1 MKKLVDKHI
10 NEFEKY
16 YEYLVSE
23 NEKYNLTAIKTKDEA
38 FIKHFEDSLALG
50 NIFDLNGKK
59 LLDVGSGAGFPAI
72 PLKICY
78 PELEVTIIEPTLK
91 RVNFMKSVVT
101 MLGLKGIDVICARAE
116 DVVRDIDKSKDFIEM
131 FDFVVARAVA
141 NLSVL
146 LELLVQY
153 AKVNGKI
160 VAYKGDKGKEES
172 LDASNALKL
181 LSCKVEKIEEY
192 SLRDDLGN
200 RSLVV
205 INKNK
210 STNNKYP
217 RKYAEIKRKPL

>member
-1 MKKLVDKHI
+1 MKKLVDKHL

-23 NEKYNLTAIKTKDEA
+23 NEKYNLTAIKTKEEA
-38 FIKHFEDSLALG
+38 FVKHFEDSLALG
-50 NIFDLNGKK
+50 NIFDLNGKRV
-59 LLDVGSGAGFPAI
+59 LDVGSGAGFPAI

-78 PELEVTIIEPTLK
+78 PELKVTIIEPTLK
-91 RVNFMKSVVT
+91 RVNFMKSVVS
-101 MLGLKGIDVICARAE
+101 MLNLKDIDVICARAE
-116 DVVRDIDKSKDFIEM
+116 DIVRTEAKEYVEK

-146 LELLVQY
+146 LELLVKY

-160 VAYKGDKGKEES
+160 VAYKGDKGKEEAS
-172 LDASNALKL
+172 DAQNALKVL
-181 LSCKVEKIEEY
+181 NCSVEKIEEY
-192 SLRDDLGN
+192 DLRDNLGS

-210 STNNKYP
+210 STNDKYP